1 MGYWIVTKVYKTLRR
16 AYLELSLHFLHLIFI
31 NFLYFSNLEKTY
43 RWKKIKTKHLVFSK
57 WWLSWQTS
65 YRITVFT
72 INMLSYSPPNASI
85 FKTPCE
91 SHLPS
96 KIIIG
101 VSIYFKLIAIRMK
114 KTPCSKLLKSQFER
128 KWLCFSR
135 IMFCFIDYI
144 ANNIKKNWSWLL
156 IYSFG
161 KRQTRKQVV
170 GANAFEFIRCTQKH
184 AEAESRWLQSFKR
197 KNFPSKRIYS
207 YTIVFINITFEM

>member
-1 MGYWIVTKVYKTLRR
+1 MGYWILTKVNKTLRR

-31 NFLYFSNLEKTY
+31 NFWYFSNLEKTY

-65 YRITVFT
+65 YRFTVFT
-72 INMLSYSPPNASI
+72 INMLSYSPPNAGI

-144 ANNIKKNWSWLL
+144 ANNIKKN
-156 IYSFG
+156 
-161 KRQTRKQVV
+161 
-170 GANAFEFIRCTQKH
+170 
-184 AEAESRWLQSFKR
+184 
-197 KNFPSKRIYS
+197 
-207 YTIVFINITFEM
+207 

>member
-1 MGYWIVTKVYKTLRR
+1 MGYWILTKVYKALRR

-31 NFLYFSNLEKTY
+31 NFWYFSNLEKTY

-65 YRITVFT
+65 YRLTVFT

-101 VSIYFKLIAIRMK
+101 VFIYFKLIAIRMK

-144 ANNIKKNWSWLL
+144 ANNIKKIKVDSLFIAL
-156 IYSFG
+156 EKG
-161 KRQTRKQVV
+161 KRGSKLLALMLLNLYDVRKNMQRQKPDDS
-170 GANAFEFIRCTQKH
+170 NPLREKISHRNEFIAIRLF
-184 AEAESRWLQSFKR
+184 S
-197 KNFPSKRIYS
+197 
-207 YTIVFINITFEM
+207 

>member
-1 MGYWIVTKVYKTLRR
+1 MGYWIVTKVYKALRR

-31 NFLYFSNLEKTY
+31 NFFYFSNLEKTY

-65 YRITVFT
+65 YRLTVFT
-72 INMLSYSPPNASI
+72 INMLSYLPPNASI
-85 FKTPCE
+85 FKKPCE

-135 IMFCFIDYI
+135 IMFYFIDYT
-144 ANNIKKNWSWLL
+144 ANNIKKN
-156 IYSFG
+156 
-161 KRQTRKQVV
+161 
-170 GANAFEFIRCTQKH
+170 
-184 AEAESRWLQSFKR
+184 
-197 KNFPSKRIYS
+197 
-207 YTIVFINITFEM
+207 